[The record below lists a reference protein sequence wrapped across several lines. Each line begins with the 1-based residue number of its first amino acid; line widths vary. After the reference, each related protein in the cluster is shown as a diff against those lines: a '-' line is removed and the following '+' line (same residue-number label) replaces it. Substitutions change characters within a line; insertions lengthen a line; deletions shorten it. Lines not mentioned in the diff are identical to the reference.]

1 MSLPN
6 ESLIK
11 FRNTNCPNL
20 SFDNP
25 ELFFKLVEELSKT
38 KAHKSN
44 IVEVKGRYMI
54 RRLVD

>member
-11 FRNTNCPNL
+11 FRNINCPSL

-38 KAHKSN
+38 KAHKSME
-44 IVEVKGRYMI
+44 IEK
-54 RRLVD
+54 